1 LSKNEELVEV
11 YHARNGME
19 AQVIKSLLES
29 FEIPCFL
36 KSNAAPSVH
45 AFTMDGMSEVRVM
58 VMASMADA
66 ARELIVSDNDAAVS
80 DNDAMVSD
88 NHA

>member
-11 YHARNGME
+11 YYARNQME
-19 AQVIKSLLES
+19 AQVIKSLLEG

-45 AFTMDGMSEVRVM
+45 IFTMDGMAEVRIM
-58 VMASMADA
+58 VPASLADA
-66 ARELIVSDNDAAVS
+66 ARELIVSDDHV
-80 DNDAMVSD
+80 
-88 NHA
+88 